1 MVALRKEHNRIAEDL
16 CFGITFFYS
25 SSRMSAPMV
34 DGIELDSQHLASH
47 KRRVVVSRFYTH
59 TYLVQVFR
67 WSHERPDLP
76 VHVISVCVVDMY
88 MELDL
93 CASNRYGSFPACAAA
108 VSQKYSAQRLVAH
121 LALAVFSIISTVR

>member
-1 MVALRKEHNRIAEDL
+1 MVSYQNLQLFRE
-16 CFGITFFYS
+16 FY
-25 SSRMSAPMV
+25 RLV
-34 DGIELDSQHLASH
+34 DGIELDSQNLASH